1 MTERLTIH
9 PKNPQPRLL
18 QQLAKIIDTGELVV
32 LPTEC
37 TYVFA
42 AKIGAKS
49 ALEQLIRI
57 RQLPDKHH
65 FSLLCKDLSE
75 IGTYAKV
82 DNATYRL
89 LKNLLPGPYTFILP
103 ATHDVP
109 RRLQHPSKKTIG
121 LRVSSHLICQD
132 LLALLTEPLLCSTLQ
147 LAGSELPLTD
157 PEDMLPSLNGQV
169 ACMVDA
175 GVGQLVGTTVVD
187 AVTWPP
193 TILRQGLG
201 NHLSEVLST

>member
-1 MTERLTIH
+1 MTEWLTIH
-9 PKNPQPRLL
+9 PKNPQQRLL
-18 QQLAKIIDTGELVV
+18 QQLAKMLDAGELLV

-121 LRVSSHLICQD
+121 LRVSSHPICQD

-147 LAGSELPLTD
+147 LAGQDLPLTD
-157 PEDMLPSLNGQV
+157 PLDIRDELEGQV
-169 ACMVDA
+169 AAIVDA
-175 GVGQLVGTTVVD
+175 GVGQLIGTTVID

-201 NHLSEVLST
+201 NHLTDVIF